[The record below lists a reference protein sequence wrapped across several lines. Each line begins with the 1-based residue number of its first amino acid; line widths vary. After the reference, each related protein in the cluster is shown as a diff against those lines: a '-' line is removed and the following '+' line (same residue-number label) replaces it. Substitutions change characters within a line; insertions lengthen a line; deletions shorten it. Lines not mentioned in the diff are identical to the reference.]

1 MQLDTIGLGESQP
14 LDTNDTKQGRKR
26 NRRVELL
33 TLSNIDS
40 RYLQD
45 SEPML
50 GAANSSPEPSE
61 PVMPQPSETRVAA
74 ASLKRPFKEPVFP
87 SMSGVKIEPLP
98 RSEYVAGLSLGGI
111 LRDVDFVDDS
121 ATLTDAS
128 SAQLR
133 VVSQKLENFPAVR
146 LVVMGHTDNK
156 LSPDESNALSLERA
170 LSVVK
175 FLTTEGVDA
184 SRLSAEGFGSSLPLA
199 QNVTAADRRRN
210 HRIELRVVN

>member
-14 LDTNDTKQGRKR
+14 LDSNDTKKGRKR

-50 GAANSSPEPSE
+50 GAARSSPEPE
-61 PVMPQPSETRVAA
+61 MPKPSEASAVAA
-74 ASLKRPFKEPVFP
+74 PLKRQFSEPVFP

-121 ATLTDAS
+121 ATLTEAS
-128 SAQLR
+128 GAPLR
-133 VVSQKLENFPAVR
+133 VVSQQLEKFPSVR
-146 LVVMGHTDNK
+146 LVVMGHTDNT
-156 LSPDESNALSLERA
+156 LSSEESNSLSLERA

-175 FLTTEGVDA
+175 FLTTEGVNA